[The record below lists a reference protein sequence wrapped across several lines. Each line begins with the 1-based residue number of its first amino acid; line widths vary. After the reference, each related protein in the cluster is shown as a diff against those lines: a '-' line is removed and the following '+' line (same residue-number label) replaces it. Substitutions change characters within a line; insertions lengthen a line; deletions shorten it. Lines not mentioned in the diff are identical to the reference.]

1 MTSNDC
7 VVAMRNNERVWC
19 WHPSRYHAGLDK
31 SLAIIVRMRD
41 DRDVLVKFVDDG
53 GRSWFDVSDLE
64 RVKD

>member
-1 MTSNDC
+1 
-7 VVAMRNNERVWC
+7 MRNNERVWC
-19 WHPSRYHAGLDK
+19 WHRSRYHAGFAK
-31 SLAIIVRMRD
+31 SYVIIVKMRN